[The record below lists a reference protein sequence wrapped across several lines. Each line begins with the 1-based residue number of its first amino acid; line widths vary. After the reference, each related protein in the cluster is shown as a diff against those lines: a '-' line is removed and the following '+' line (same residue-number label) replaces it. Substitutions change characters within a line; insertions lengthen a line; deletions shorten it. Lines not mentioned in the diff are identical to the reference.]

1 MLKSSFLG
9 KFMFVLIMI
18 AFFGVLMI
26 IMFFL
31 ILFKFFK
38 GVILMFVLE
47 FKFIL

>member
-1 MLKSSFLG
+1 
-9 KFMFVLIMI
+9 MFVLIMI